1 MARLALTVQEPPS
14 AYPSL
19 PLAADDADVAF
30 TAAGAAFADGAS
42 YPMTGR
48 ELLLVR
54 NANAGAQTISIDSV
68 ADTRRRTG
76 DISAY
81 SLAAG
86 EIAAFWINRTEGW
99 RQSDGNLYFEASA
112 ADVEF
117 AVIRLAA

>member
-14 AYPSL
+14 AYPVL
-19 PLAADDADVAF
+19 PLAADDADVTF
-30 TAAGAAFADGAS
+30 TAAGAEFADGAS
-42 YPMTGR
+42 FPMTGR

-54 NANAGAQTISIDSV
+54 NANAGAQTVTIDSV
-68 ADTRRRTG
+68 ADSRRRTG
-76 DISAY
+76 DITAY

-99 RQSDGNLYFEASA
+99 RQSDGTLHFEASA